1 MRFVSVALVL
11 VLVLGCAQAHSLSGS
26 SGDVKCTLF
35 GTYQVPIPGPDPN
48 ATATEY
54 ALNLDVGL
62 IGSTNATY
70 ELVDGND
77 KIYRPDTSRSQALQP
92 GRQNLVFVVPP
103 TGDAIG
109 GGFKLFKVYPSEGQP
124 FAINWWKTPKKIQ
137 GDITLRY
144 YGITD
149 LQIGKEDQSIAFDV
163 KITNDGTSSIPIS
176 PENFTLIDQ
185 WGWDYY
191 TLEGFADSVLEPKKS
206 ARVKVIFGS
215 LSLLSKPSVL
225 LYDGPSGEMAIDL
238 EKDTGPLSDEVV
250 YGTNAPT
257 SGVSQSAANVAP
269 ASQTKVEAA
278 KYNAA
283 DNSADNAT
291 RQNVTGTQSAAS
303 AKVLS
308 LKDQINASK
317 QRLANAFQHGST
329 ASGKSA
335 AGSQIS
341 SSVSQAKERLAK
353 AMEKMHDNSTQK
365 NENSTETINS

>member
-1 MRFVSVALVL
+1 MRFISVALVL
-11 VLVLGCAQAHSLSGS
+11 LLVLGCAQAHSLSGG

-35 GTYQVPIPGPDPN
+35 GTYQVPIPGPDAN

-54 ALNLDVGL
+54 ALNVDVGL

-77 KIYRPDTSRSQALQP
+77 KIYHPEASRSKALQP

-149 LQIGKEDQSIAFDV
+149 LQIGEEGQSIAFDV
-163 KITNDGTSSIPIS
+163 KITNDGPSSIPIS

-191 TLEGFADSVLEPKKS
+191 TLEGFADAVLEPKKS
-206 ARVKVIFGS
+206 ARVKVIFNS

-225 LYDGPSGEMAIDL
+225 LYDGPSGQMTVDL

-257 SGVSQSAANVAP
+257 SGVSQSVANIAP
-269 ASQTKVEAA
+269 ASQTKAEAA

-283 DNSADNAT
+283 DNSADNVA
-291 RQNVTGTQSAAS
+291 RQNVTSTQSAAS
-303 AKVLS
+303 AKVMS

-317 QRLANAFQHGST
+317 QRLANAFQPGST
-329 ASGKSA
+329 ISGKSA
-335 AGSQIS
+335 ASSQIS
-341 SSVSQAKERLAK
+341 SSVSQAKERMAK
-353 AMEKMHDNSTQK
+353 AMEKMHDNTTQK
-365 NENSTETINS
+365 NENANETINS